1 MKSNYNLIDKM
12 FTYLDG
18 NPNVNTVTFGDIM
31 DVDLTKQ
38 TIFPLVHVTVSS
50 MVFSEQT
57 INANIKVAAMDI
69 VDESKDD
76 KQTKSKPH
84 LGLDNKQDI
93 LNTQLTVINGLQST
107 LRRGDLYTDLYQLTQ
122 DATAQLFQDQ
132 YENLL
137 TGWTMDLNILIPNN
151 DMGLINRDGSQCS

>member
-1 MKSNYNLIDKM
+1 MKSYYNLIDKM

-151 DMGLINRDGSQCS
+151 DMGLINGYR

>member
-1 MKSNYNLIDKM
+1 MKSYYNLIDKM

-84 LGLDNKQDI
+84 LGLDNKQDV

>member
-1 MKSNYNLIDKM
+1 MKSYYNLIDKM

>member
-1 MKSNYNLIDKM
+1 
-12 FTYLDG
+12 
-18 NPNVNTVTFGDIM
+18 
-31 DVDLTKQ
+31 
-38 TIFPLVHVTVSS
+38 
-50 MVFSEQT
+50 
-57 INANIKVAAMDI
+57 MDI

-137 TGWTMDLNILIPNN
+137 TGWTTDLNILIPNN

>member
-1 MKSNYNLIDKM
+1 MKTYYNLIDKI

-31 DVDLTKQ
+31 DVDLSKQ
-38 TIFPLVHVTVSS
+38 TIFPLVHVTVSN
-50 MVFSEQT
+50 MTFSEQT
-57 INANIKVAAMDI
+57 ISVSMNVAAMDI

-93 LNTQLTVINGLQST
+93 LNTQLTVVNGLQST
-107 LRRGDLYTDLYQLTQ
+107 LRRGDLYSDLYQLSS
-122 DATAQLFQDQ
+122 DATAQLFQDK

-137 TGWTMDLNILIPNN
+137 TGWTMSLNVLIPNN

>member
-1 MKSNYNLIDKM
+1 MKAYYNLIDKV

-31 DVDLTKQ
+31 DVDLSKN
-38 TIFPLVHVTVSS
+38 TIFPLVHVTVSNIT
-50 MVFSEQT
+50 FSEALMN
-57 INANIKVAAMDI
+57 INLNVAAMDV
-69 VDESKDD
+69 VDEDKDD
-76 KQTKSKPH
+76 AQTKNKPH

-93 LNTQLTVINGLQST
+93 LNTQLTVVNGLQSS
-107 LRRGDLYTDLYQLTQ
+107 LRRGELYEDAYQLNQ
-122 DATAQLFQDQ
+122 DATAQLFQDR

-137 TGWTMDLNILIPNN
+137 TGWTMNMTIQIPNN